1 MSAACGRTA
10 SALTLR
16 RTVRTPSALL
26 NPTVA
31 PVVRFR
37 GSCSRPVEHELK
49 LTVFCWPSRR
59 GARLPF
65 VAILANCEECCHGS
79 QRYGW

>member
-59 GARLPF
+59 ATF
-65 VAILANCEECCHGS
+65 H
-79 QRYGW
+79 